1 MASNAVVMA
10 QAGELEAVLEARG
23 FAYGL
28 LAQAFV
34 AEPART
40 FVPAL
45 VESGAVELFQF
56 AAEVG
61 QIAQGVAEVSA
72 YLAVATGEDYDALR
86 WDYTRMFIGPGKVPA
101 PPYESAY
108 RSADRLLFQEETLEV
123 RRAYA
128 AYGLQAAKVGSEPD
142 DQVGLELQFL
152 FETCRV
158 AAERAAAGDWAGL
171 EQVLRDQAAFLDE
184 HLLQWAGDF
193 AADVAAGA
201 QVGFYRGMAHLLAGY
216 LPVDRRVL
224 AELLAEAA

>member
-1 MASNAVVMA
+1 MVTRAAAMA
-10 QAGELEAVLEARG
+10 QAGELEAVLEARA

-34 AEPART
+34 AEPARSL
-40 FVPAL
+40 VPAWA
-45 VESGAVELFQF
+45 ESGVMELFPF
-56 AAEVG
+56 APETG
-61 QIAQGVAEVSA
+61 LIAQGVAEVTA
-72 YLAVATGEDYDALR
+72 YLAVAKDEDYDALR
-86 WDYTRMFIGPGKVPA
+86 WDYTRLFIGPGKVPA

-108 RSADRLLFQEETLEV
+108 RSADRLLFQEETLAV

-128 AYGLQAAKVGSEPD
+128 AYGLASAKSSEPD
-142 DQVGLELQFL
+142 DQMGLELQFI

-158 AAERAAAGDWAGL
+158 AMDRAAAGDVAGM

-201 QVGFYRGMAHLLAGY
+201 QVGFYRGMAHLLAGF
-216 LPVDRRVL
+216 LPVDRQVL
-224 AELLAEAA
+224 GELLG